1 MSINGYGLLALAIF
15 AAIYVITVYNSLVQ
29 LRTGVAKAWANID
42 VLILQRHDEL
52 PNLVEV
58 CKGYM
63 AHERDTLE
71 NVVTARAAV
80 STARE
85 SANLSKFGPAEDA
98 LRIGL
103 NHLFAVAENYPDLK
117 ANDMFRN
124 LQARITGLENAIAD
138 RREFYND
145 AVTCLNTRIEQ
156 FPERIV
162 ASLCAVDPG
171 QWLGRNGLRS
181 ISGRASQER
190 GR

>member
-1 MSINGYGLLALAIF
+1 MSINGYGLLALAAF

-29 LRTGVAKAWANID
+29 LRTGVSKAWANID

-63 AHERDTLE
+63 AYERETIT

-80 STARE
+80 SSARE
-85 SANLSKFGPAEDA
+85 TANLSGFGPAEEQ
-98 LRIGL
+98 LRLGL
-103 NHLFAVAENYPDLK
+103 DHLFAVAENYPGLK

-145 AVTCLNTRIEQ
+145 AVTRLNTRMEQ
-156 FPERIV
+156 FPDRII
-162 ASLCAVDPG
+162 ASLCAVKPG
-171 QWLGRNGLRS
+171 QWLGKTGVRVIFR
-181 ISGRASQER
+181 
-190 GR
+190 

>member
-1 MSINGYGLLALAIF
+1 MSINGYGLLALVAF
-15 AAIYVITVYNSLVQ
+15 AAIYVITVYNGFVR
-29 LRTGVAKAWANID
+29 LRTGVSKAWANID

-63 AHERDTLE
+63 AYERETIAS
-71 NVVTARAAV
+71 VVIARAAV

-85 SANLSKFGPAEDA
+85 AGNLSGFAPAEEQ
-98 LRIGL
+98 LRRGL
-103 NHLFAVAENYPDLK
+103 DHLFAVAENYPDLK

-145 AVTCLNTRIEQ
+145 AVTRLNTRTEQ
-156 FPERIV
+156 FPDRII
-162 ASLCAVDPG
+162 ASLCAIKPG
-171 QWLGRNGLRS
+171 QLLGKTGVRVPTR
-181 ISGRASQER
+181 
-190 GR
+190 